1 MNNGEPRPS
10 QDVETP
16 SAVLDE
22 LLQAFSG
29 LGPGDDIDFD
39 DPSIDRLLG
48 LTPANPVQVI
58 AADHP
63 QLPSAASDPADPTS
77 QVSDTDDSSVVDPA
91 LALDS
96 PDEPP
101 VPAAKSGA
109 ARVIVIGGSEQPDA
123 VYLDTDPVVAS
134 RSDHAIEQ
142 GVERADVDRSTIVI
156 GDIDDG
162 VESVGEYTK
171 SPSERANVEP
181 RFRARR
187 IAVRRAAGRKRLRR
201 VAMIATIIIVLVG
214 GFGVLVSNA
223 FSATTIDIQGA
234 SYTDPAELAAIVD
247 DLRGTP
253 LLLID
258 ELQTERRLEALA
270 WVESAQVRT
279 DFPNRVQI
287 DIRERDPI
295 AWYPGSDGRI
305 RVIDRDS
312 RVLSV
317 IDGEPLAY
325 ARITSAGPDAEPG
338 QFAGAPYA
346 TAAQYVIAL
355 PPEVRVM
362 FTSMSIDPTTG
373 DVTMTLNETV
383 TVRLGDASSKQT
395 KLVRLLQIVENGLD
409 GIVAID
415 VTTDEPSITRG

>member
-1 MNNGEPRPS
+1 MTFN
-10 QDVETP
+10 
-16 SAVLDE
+16 
-22 LLQAFSG
+22 
-29 LGPGDDIDFD
+29 
-39 DPSIDRLLG
+39 
-48 LTPANPVQVI
+48 
-58 AADHP
+58 
-63 QLPSAASDPADPTS
+63 
-77 QVSDTDDSSVVDPA
+77 SS
-91 LALDS
+91 
-96 PDEPP
+96 
-101 VPAAKSGA
+101 
-109 ARVIVIGGSEQPDA
+109 
-123 VYLDTDPVVAS
+123 
-134 RSDHAIEQ
+134 
-142 GVERADVDRSTIVI
+142 
-156 GDIDDG
+156 
-162 VESVGEYTK
+162 
-171 SPSERANVEP
+171 
-181 RFRARR
+181 
-187 IAVRRAAGRKRLRR
+187 
-201 VAMIATIIIVLVG
+201 
-214 GFGVLVSNA
+214 
-223 FSATTIDIQGA
+223 TTIDIQGA